1 MEDSFT
7 SGKRRWFHIDSR
19 RGLKPAL
26 RAKPTSKDGGEPC
39 RNQVNLG
46 RARLTR
52 LAVDAKA

>member
-7 SGKRRWFHIDSR
+7 SDKRSCFHIGCR

-46 RARLTR
+46 RAWLTR
-52 LAVDAKA
+52 SVVNVKA